1 MLQDWPVR
9 LDEPN
14 VRDVARHA
22 ALPEPAEAALA
33 GCATI
38 SAATARLMAGGF
50 RAEAAR
56 LIAHALP
63 AREAVWWAC
72 QCAAYTAP
80 ADLPRRQRAAWELAG
95 QWVRQPSDALRRSAM
110 EQAQLAG
117 LDSPEAWAAVAAFW
131 SGDSLAPLGQP
142 KVPPA
147 LHLPGTAAA
156 GAVQLSA
163 VRKGAARQAA
173 RLDAFLRSAHEI
185 ANGGTGRLKPE
196 AP

>member
-1 MLQDWPVR
+1 MLQEWPARLNGLDLAELVR
-9 LDEPN
+9 
-14 VRDVARHA
+14 RA
-22 ALPEPAEAALA
+22 ALPAPAAAA
-33 GCATI
+33 FSGCATA
-38 SAATARLMAGGF
+38 STAAARLLAGGF
-50 RAEAAR
+50 QAEAAR
-56 LIAHALP
+56 LLAHALP

-80 ADLPRRQRAAWELAG
+80 ADLPRPQRAARELTE
-95 QWVRQPSDALRRSAM
+95 QWVRQQTDALRRAAM

-117 LDSPEAWAAVAAFW
+117 LDSPEAWSAVAAFW

-147 LHLPGTAAA
+147 PHLPGIAAA

-163 VRKGAARQAA
+163 VRQGAARQAA

-185 ANGGTGRLKPE
+185 AHGGMGRLEPE
-196 AP
+196 P